1 MRDSPY
7 FRYLVVGAVVG
18 VLTISARELLALV
31 LPGDSPGYYLLSV
44 ILVYTGGIIASFIG
58 HFHVS
63 FSHVQD
69 KRASLNSM
77 YKFTLVALAGMAV
90 TTVLSYQICYN
101 LGLDTLLG
109 PFLPSFAFGAAT
121 LIASLLTYSL
131 NARYTFV
138 SNGPIEPAAD
148 HFDSKVEKTN

>member
-69 KRASLNSM
+69 KR
-77 YKFTLVALAGMAV
+77 V
-90 TTVLSYQICYN
+90 T
-101 LGLDTLLG
+101 
-109 PFLPSFAFGAAT
+109 
-121 LIASLLTYSL
+121 
-131 NARYTFV
+131 
-138 SNGPIEPAAD
+138 
-148 HFDSKVEKTN
+148 